1 MMQINAIEWY
11 WLCLSE
17 LIKRN
22 KQTRNISKETIIVK
36 TTNNKLVNSD
46 FIISILTQHVS
57 VMKHSVF

>member
-22 KQTRNISKETIIVK
+22 KQTRNITKETIIVI
-36 TTNNKLVNSD
+36 TNNKLVNSD

-57 VMKHSVF
+57 VMKHSVL

>member
-22 KQTRNISKETIIVK
+22 KQTRNISKETIIVI
-36 TTNNKLVNSD
+36 TNNKLVNSD

-57 VMKHSVF
+57 VMKHPVL

>member
-22 KQTRNISKETIIVK
+22 KQTRNISKETIIVI
-36 TTNNKLVNSD
+36 TNNNLVNSD

-57 VMKHSVF
+57 VMKHSVL

>member
-22 KQTRNISKETIIVK
+22 KQTRNISKETIIVI
-36 TTNNKLVNSD
+36 TNNKLVNSD

-57 VMKHSVF
+57 VMKHSVL

>member
-22 KQTRNISKETIIVK
+22 KQTRNISKETIIVI
-36 TTNNKLVNSD
+36 TNNKLVNSD

-57 VMKHSVF
+57 LMKHSVL

>member
-1 MMQINAIEWY
+1 MMQINAVEWY

-22 KQTRNISKETIIVK
+22 KQTRNISKETIIVI
-36 TTNNKLVNSD
+36 TNNKLVNSD

>member
-22 KQTRNISKETIIVK
+22 KQTRNISKETIIVI
-36 TTNNKLVNSD
+36 TNNKLVNCD
-46 FIISILTQHVS
+46 FIISILTQLVS
-57 VMKHSVF
+57 VMKHSVL

>member
-22 KQTRNISKETIIVK
+22 KQTRNISKETIIVI
-36 TTNNKLVNSD
+36 TNNKFVNSD

-57 VMKHSVF
+57 VMKHSVL

>member
-22 KQTRNISKETIIVK
+22 KQTRNISKETIIVI
-36 TTNNKLVNSD
+36 TNNKLVNCD

-57 VMKHSVF
+57 VMKHSVL

>member
-22 KQTRNISKETIIVK
+22 KQTRNISKETIIVI
-36 TTNNKLVNSD
+36 TNNKLVNSD
-46 FIISILTQHVS
+46 FMISILTQHVS
-57 VMKHSVF
+57 VMKHSVL

>member
-22 KQTRNISKETIIVK
+22 KQTRNISKETIIVI
-36 TTNNKLVNSD
+36 TNNKLVNSD
-46 FIISILTQHVS
+46 FIISILTQYVS
-57 VMKHSVF
+57 VMKHSVL

>member
-22 KQTRNISKETIIVK
+22 KQTRNISKETIIVI
-36 TTNNKLVNSD
+36 TNNKLVNSD

>member
-1 MMQINAIEWY
+1 MMQINAIERY

-22 KQTRNISKETIIVK
+22 QQTRNISKETIIVI

>member
-1 MMQINAIEWY
+1 MMQINAIERY

-22 KQTRNISKETIIVK
+22 KQTRNISKETIIVI
-36 TTNNKLVNSD
+36 TNNKLVNSD

-57 VMKHSVF
+57 VMKHSVL